1 MLLRSLL
8 KGYGQV
14 SAHVLPW
21 RRSGLPRMSSSAL
34 WLFCKCTSN
43 ISRHKCGSTWAH
55 EWRKIRAH
63 MIGLAVTTVIGGLA
77 ELLPSKLASLW
88 MDELTLSFSCFTAGK
103 RQREKKH
110 FGSIKCLINTG
121 SAASWYSVRGCMMLP
136 SCYHH
141 LTSSGPRRTRHKTS
155 KWGRNNGRRYAN
167 KKSISN
173 TFQERLKRNKSVT
186 DAQETSTKLT
196 GYMRKNK

>member
-1 MLLRSLL
+1 MVKSQHMYYLGDDQGCPGCHPPPFGCFVNVRPTFLDTN
-8 KGYGQV
+8 
-14 SAHVLPW
+14 AE
-21 RRSGLPRMSSSAL
+21 
-34 WLFCKCTSN
+34 
-43 ISRHKCGSTWAH
+43 AH
-55 EWRKIRAH
+55 ERTSDAKFAH

-141 LTSSGPRRTRHKTS
+141 HHLTSSGPRRTRHKTS